1 MLRGRILQVVVLSA
15 ILVSGCSKLPG
26 LRVLTG
32 QDAQG
37 NNLATTDQTVQALNL
52 VMADKTGSTDPS
64 ILAAAD
70 RIEAADNLINIIEVR
85 KDQQARV
92 FTVNMLLDLSGID
105 TSTQNG
111 QIQRLDAIRRAFEL
125 TWQGVLAPSEGT
137 DQIDI
142 KLLGPGQIS
151 TLDHGNSFVGVLQA
165 EGQID
170 RSAAAKYLSGA
181 RNLSNFFDL
190 IVNGTLNYTI
200 PSKLVLYEGT
210 PNHPMF
216 MLPSSSSASSA
227 SSGQ

>member
-1 MLRGRILQVVVLSA
+1 MLRGRILKVVVLSV

-52 VMADKTGSTDPS
+52 VMADKTGATDPG

-70 RIEAADNLINIIEVR
+70 RIEAADSQINIIEVR
-85 KDQQARV
+85 KDTEARV
-92 FTVNMLLDLSGID
+92 FTVNMLLDLSGVD
-105 TSTQNG
+105 TSTQDG
-111 QIQRLDAIRRAFEL
+111 QIQQLDMIRRAFEL
-125 TWQGVLAPSEGT
+125 TWQGVLTASEGT

-151 TLDHGNSFVGVLQA
+151 TLDHGNSFVGVLRA

-170 RSAAAKYLSGA
+170 RSAAAKYLSGE

-190 IVNGTLNYTI
+190 IVNGTLNYQI
-200 PSKLVLYEGT
+200 PSQLVLYEGT

-216 MLPSSSSASSA
+216 MLPDTSTSSSS
-227 SSGQ
+227 GQ